1 MCNCFLNYHSTII
14 IKASFD
20 NITNWLSEIERHGND
35 NMKKLLVGNKCDLTA
50 ERIVDPKKAKVCCNK
65 EKKTNDLSLF
75 LQKLADSLN
84 IPYVETSAKNSTNVE
99 QAFKAMIIE
108 IIPSEA
114 SAESNKHTTIN
125 VSSQG
130 KSAKNASGFCQ
141 SQSMPVN

>member
-1 MCNCFLNYHSTII
+1 
-14 IKASFD
+14 
-20 NITNWLSEIERHGND
+20 
-35 NMKKLLVGNKCDLTA
+35 
-50 ERIVDPKKAKVCCNK
+50 
-65 EKKTNDLSLF
+65 
-75 LQKLADSLN
+75 LN

-130 KSAKNASGFCQ
+130 KSAKNASGFC
-141 SQSMPVN
+141 